1 MLDNEIN
8 GEQMPEKI
16 EGGSRSKNGTDKA
29 QPLVSIITVVFRAR
43 NELHYLIESVL
54 CLKNENTEFIVID
67 GGSEDGTC
75 ELLREYESEIDY
87 WVSEPDCG
95 IYDAMNKGIAAA
107 RGEFIFHLNAG
118 DRLLCI
124 PTSELKAASDH
135 SADAAA
141 FRVLITGSG
150 EFRPSYTLLLR
161 FNNTLHH
168 QGTFFRRQSLPLYN
182 TKYKVFADFDVNQK
196 LALRGARVDI
206 FDTVVASHATDG
218 VSNIPNRAT
227 NAEFFRIIANN
238 YGITHVPIAWV
249 LCKWRGLI
257 SRLSRIQRPLIVQR

>member
-1 MLDNEIN
+1 MLDNETT

-16 EGGSRSKNGTDKA
+16 DGGSRLSGPDKA
-29 QPLVSIITVVFRAR
+29 PPLVSIITVVFRAR
-43 NELHYLIESVL
+43 NELLYLIDSVL
-54 CLKNENTEFIVID
+54 RLKNENTEFIVID
-67 GGSEDGTC
+67 GGSEDGTR
-75 ELLREYESEIDY
+75 ELLHKYDSEIDY
-87 WVSEPDCG
+87 WVSESDRG

-107 RGEFIFHLNAG
+107 RGKFIFHLNAG
-118 DRLLCI
+118 DRLLYI
-124 PTSELKAASDH
+124 PIPELKAASDH

-141 FRVLITGSG
+141 FRVLITGRG
-150 EFRPSYTLLLR
+150 EFLPSYTFSLR

-168 QGTFFRRQSLPLYN
+168 QGTFFRRQSLPVYD

-206 FDTVVASHATDG
+206 FDSVVASHATNG
-218 VSNIPNRAT
+218 VSDIPSKAT

-257 SRLSRIQRPLIVQR
+257 SRLSRIKGL